1 MPINIKRKEPE
12 PKELPIEW
20 AETPGAEVG
29 LQVRFMK
36 LSGKSI
42 GVQYNT
48 RRGGGDDLWGI
59 GAPSAQVNMTLS
71 DARELANA
79 LLKMAD
85 QIEGK

>member
-20 AETPGAEVG
+20 VETPGAEAG
-29 LQVRFMK
+29 LQVRFVAQNQCVGIQYDTGMED
-36 LSGKSI
+36 GTR
-42 GVQYNT
+42 GVAARWARLY
-48 RRGGGDDLWGI
+48 
-59 GAPSAQVNMTLS
+59 MTPS